1 MMSLALRLAG
11 AALFSAVAACGAVLP
26 EVASPVK
33 PPPTGKDLEPGPPA
47 GVYFVAVAGA
57 EIPEKTRDGR
67 AWDALGGAA
76 PDPVARVLVD
86 DVEILKTPAQPDT
99 LRPTWPDQTR
109 ANYRIRPGAHLR
121 VEVWDSNALVNQPIC
136 LHDFHVT
143 PKRVDT
149 EPMDIRCPSGARVRL
164 ILAPA
169 RPRWGLGLAYEL
181 RTGGAA
187 VSRVFRESPAGREKL
202 ASGDEIVAVAGAP
215 VAKMKQGELQSA
227 INSRAVEGV
236 ELLLGDASGTERKV
250 TLKEGPIYPSIDEGI
265 TFE

>member
-1 MMSLALRLAG
+1 MVRLALRLSG
-11 AALFSAVAACGAVLP
+11 VALFTAVAACGAVLP

-33 PPPTGKDLEPGPPA
+33 PPPAGKELEPGPPQ

-76 PDPVARVLVD
+76 PDPVAKVLID
-86 DVEILKTPAQPDT
+86 DVEILKTPAEADT
-99 LRPTWPDQTR
+99 LRPTWPNQTR

-121 VEVWDSNALVNQPIC
+121 VEVWDSNALTNQPIC

-143 PKRVDT
+143 PERVDT
-149 EPMDIRCPSGARVRL
+149 EPMDIRCPSGARVQL
-164 ILAPA
+164 VLAPA
-169 RPRWGLGLAYEL
+169 KARWGLGLSYEL

-187 VSRVFRESPAGREKL
+187 VSRVLRESPAGREKL
-202 ASGDEIVAVAGAP
+202 TVGEEIVSVSGSP
-215 VAKMKQGELQSA
+215 VAPMKQGELQSA
-227 INSRAVEGV
+227 INSHAAEGV
-236 ELLLGDASGTERKV
+236 ELVLRDASGKERKV